1 MVRHLFTLALC
12 LLAACGGDSLWPT
25 GGGGDPSDGGGI
37 GAGSGND
44 PGGVRENV
52 GPIFEES
59 RTALRLLSVAAPDTL
74 VSGSQPFPLTATVLD
89 SGRFVEPIEVA
100 MRFGWGDG
108 IWSLSLQD
116 TINSTTALF
125 SGMFDSTLAAGLSGS
140 QTLQLQAAGLDGGGS
155 MMVTRGIFLE
165 NKPPVLFDPDAPTR
179 MERQTGG
186 RIQVRISVTDPQGA
200 ADVDS
205 VYFKFRKP
213 DGSFG
218 GESEKA
224 GGFHFLL
231 VDNGVQHGDE
241 EEGDGRFAYNFK
253 IVEDALLGS
262 YSFDFYARDRAGNL
276 GVEIST
282 GFELVPLER

>member
-1 MVRHLFTLALC
+1 VIRRLFALALC
-12 LLAACGGDSLWPT
+12 LLAAGCGDSSPT
-25 GGGGDPSDGGGI
+25 GGGDPSDGR
-37 GAGSGND
+37 GNE
-44 PGGVRENV
+44 PGGGRENI

-74 VSGSQPFPLTATVLD
+74 VSGSPPFPITATVLD
-89 SGRFVEPIEVA
+89 SQQFVDPVEVA
-100 MRFGWGDG
+100 MRFGRGDG

-116 TINSTTALF
+116 TISPTTALF
-125 SGMFDSTLAAGLSGS
+125 SAMFDSTLAAGLSGS
-140 QTLQLQAAGLDGGGS
+140 QSLQLQAAVPGGGGS
-155 MMVTRGIFLE
+155 TMVTRGIFLE
-165 NKPPVLFDPDAPTR
+165 NEPPVLFDPEAPAR
-179 MERQTGG
+179 MERQTGE

-276 GVEIST
+276 GAVIST